1 MTSSLGLLDLL
12 ILIVMGLS
20 IILGYALGFWRSALS
35 VLVWI
40 VSFFVSMFMG
50 PSMASAFGTYVSS
63 PTMQLW
69 LSYGVLFFVTM
80 MIGMVARMI
89 LRVMLMTSR
98 IGGTDRLFGAL
109 FGLIRG
115 VLIVTIFLWFTL
127 LVGLNQSSF
136 YTSSILGRYFE
147 PLVHLISIEF
157 PNATADITG
166 SVGTVKDAASSAA
179 GAVGGVGS
187 GSGSDAASTPHYF
200 GPGASGSG
208 GGSGMSLP
216 GVGDLGGAE
225 AAAQNWFQKFLAQIH
240 SIL

>member
-1 MTSSLGLLDLL
+1 MTSSLGLLDFL

-35 VLVWI
+35 VLVW
-40 VSFFVSMFMG
+40 VVAFFVSMFMG
-50 PSMASAFGTYVSS
+50 PGMAGAFGAYVSS

-98 IGGTDRLFGAL
+98 IGGTDRMFGAL

-115 VLIVTIFLWFTL
+115 ILIVTIFLWFTL
-127 LVGLNQSSF
+127 LVGLNQSNF

-147 PLVHLISIEF
+147 PLVHFISSEF

-166 SVGTVKDAASSAA
+166 SASTVKDAANSAA
-179 GAVGGVGS
+179 GTVGGVGS
-187 GSGSDAASTPHYF
+187 GAGPAPAYL
-200 GPGASGSG
+200 GPGYSGGGG
-208 GGSGMSLP
+208 GGSGLSLP
-216 GVGDLGGAE
+216 GAGDLSGAE
-225 AAAQNWFQKFLAQIH
+225 ATAQNWFQKFLAQIH
-240 SIL
+240 SVL

>member
-1 MTSSLGLLDLL
+1 MTSSLGLLDFL

-20 IILGYALGFWRSALS
+20 VILGYALGFWRSALS
-35 VLVWI
+35 VLVW
-40 VSFFVSMFMG
+40 VVAFFVSMFMG
-50 PSMASAFGTYVSS
+50 PSMASAFGAYVSS
-63 PTMQLW
+63 PTIQLW

-80 MIGMVARMI
+80 MIGMIARMI
-89 LRVMLMTSR
+89 LRLMLMTSR

-115 VLIVTIFLWFTL
+115 ILIVTIFLWFTL

-147 PLVHLISIEF
+147 PLVHLISIQF

-179 GAVGGVGS
+179 GAVGSVGS
-187 GSGSDAASTPHYF
+187 GLGAAPAYL
-200 GPGASGSG
+200 GPGYGGGSG
-208 GGSGMSLP
+208 GGMSLP
-216 GVGDLGGAE
+216 GGGDLSGAE
-225 AAAQNWFQKFLAQIH
+225 ATAQNWFQKFLAQIR
-240 SIL
+240 SVL